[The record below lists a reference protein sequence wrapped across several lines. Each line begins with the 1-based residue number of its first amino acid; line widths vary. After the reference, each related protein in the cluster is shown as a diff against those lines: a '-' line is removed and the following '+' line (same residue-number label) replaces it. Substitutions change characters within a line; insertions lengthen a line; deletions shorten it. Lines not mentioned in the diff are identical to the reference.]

1 MQQHRFTE
9 EDYKRFNLFVEHDLF
24 ETFKSLKIKKSLPAL
39 AVQLLKSHL
48 LDLQLKAEF
57 ARLNALGGGGDIPES
72 SSGHG

>member
-1 MQQHRFTE
+1 MQHRFTE

-39 AVQLLKSHL
+39 AVQLLRSHL

-57 ARLNALGGGGDIPES
+57 AKLED
-72 SSGHG
+72 

>member
-1 MQQHRFTE
+1 MQQHRFAE

-48 LDLQLKAEF
+48 LDLELKAEF
-57 ARLNALGGGGDIPES
+57 ARINEKD
-72 SSGHG
+72 H